1 MQMDKS
7 KAKKRKRSMDQN
19 GANIESK
26 VDAKT
31 RTLEEAV
38 DAFERSDQDGKFTGK
53 KEEMRTRKMSNV
65 SRDSRRGSTAMAS
78 KSVPASP
85 LVGRNIPPSPLEE
98 GD

>member
-53 KEEMRTRKMSNV
+53 KEEMRTRKMSNASMRLKGQTRMES
-65 SRDSRRGSTAMAS
+65 SRGRR
-78 KSVPASP
+78 
-85 LVGRNIPPSPLEE
+85 RR
-98 GD
+98 

>member
-1 MQMDKS
+1 MD
-7 KAKKRKRSMDQN
+7 
-19 GANIESK
+19 E
-26 VDAKT
+26 KT

-65 SRDSRRGSTAMAS
+65 SRDSRRGSTFMAGSRRGSTASAS
-78 KSVPASP
+78 KSVPPSP

-98 GD
+98 GDKES